1 MAQRGGQLAD
11 DLAILGLVL
20 RHTIESGHGWG
31 KSATPLHGFYVLDR
45 IVPGIEDPDFNP
57 DQLDDESVGAPISI
71 DVKDSLLRGLGIRL
85 PIAFVSRFKDLIDSR
100 LPPPIQL
107 KDLRGF
113 IALGPVIHPDAA
125 EASVGVYFYAGGR
138 WSRSNRYRLV
148 KNGPTWTVHNFET
161 LTVS

>member
-1 MAQRGGQLAD
+1 MVESGGQLAD
-11 DLAILGLVL
+11 DLAVLGLVL

-31 KSATPLHGFYVLDR
+31 KSATPLQGFYMLDR

-57 DQLDDESVGAPISI
+57 DRLDNESDGAPISL
-71 DVKDSLLRGLGIRL
+71 DVRDSLLRGLEIRS

-100 LPPPIQL
+100 LAPPVQL
-107 KDLRGF
+107 KGLRGF
-113 IALGPVIHPDAA
+113 IALGPVIHPDDA

-138 WSRSNRYRLV
+138 WSRSNRYQLV
-148 KNGPTWTVHNFET
+148 KNRSAWTVHNFET